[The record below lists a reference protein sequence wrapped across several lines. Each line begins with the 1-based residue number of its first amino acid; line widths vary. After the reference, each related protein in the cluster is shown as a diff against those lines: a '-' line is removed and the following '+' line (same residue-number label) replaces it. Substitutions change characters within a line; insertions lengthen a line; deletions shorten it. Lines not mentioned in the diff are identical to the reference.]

1 MIMYAIEQGGVLVLA
16 SPHAAALCATSSND
30 GKVVDHNALSKLPD
44 SVLVSLGVR
53 RLVTPRP
60 TPPNTYMDPIDS
72 AIVADGDK
80 ALQQYSY
87 ADMPL
92 NQAKSISADLI
103 AGKADKVRQQGVAI
117 DGKVFAT
124 DDISVA
130 TYARV
135 GGAGGAGISYPAKGI
150 PFKATDVMTEV
161 RERVR
166 LNQQQFTALAQAV
179 QDLLAA
185 TADAED
191 ALLNA
196 VEAAASVDAIRAID
210 INIGWPEVWQS

>member
-1 MIMYAIEQGGVLVLA
+1 MYAIQQDGALVLA
-16 SPHAAALCATSSND
+16 SPNAAAACATSNNGD
-30 GKVVDHNALSKLPD
+30 KVIDSAALAKLSD
-44 SVLVSLGVR
+44 SVLVSLNVR
-53 RLVTPRP
+53 RLVMPRP
-60 TPPNTYMDPIDS
+60 TPPRTYMDPVPS
-72 AIVADGDK
+72 QIVANGDK
-80 ALQQYSY
+80 AMQEFVY

-92 NQAKSISADLI
+92 NQAKSICADLI
-103 AGKADKVRQQGVAI
+103 AGKADKVRQQGVVI
-117 DGKVFAT
+117 DGKAFAT

-135 GGAGGAGISYPAKGI
+135 GGAGGAGISYPARGI

-191 ALLNA
+191 ALLSA

-210 INIGWPEVWQS
+210 ISVGWPT